1 MACNVLVT
9 GGAGYIGCH
18 VVKDLL
24 KNNAYNVIVFD
35 NLSSGYADLVQQAK
49 LVVGD
54 LQNSDLLCNVLIQE
68 KITAVMHLAAK
79 TSVPESIADPEIYY
93 DNNTM
98 GTLSLLSACK
108 KAQIPHF
115 IFSSTAAVYGLPTES
130 YVQESSPTAPINP
143 YGHSKLMG
151 EQMIKDFANAYA
163 MKFVILRYF
172 NVAGA
177 DPEGKLGQRSKKAEH
192 LIKVALEAA
201 CGKRTALPI
210 FGTDYPTPDGT
221 CVRDFIHVSDIAH
234 AHIEALNY
242 LQNKGQSTILNC
254 GYGQGYSVKDVVKT
268 VEKIAGVHLKTEN
281 APRREGD
288 SPSVIATNE
297 KIKKIL
303 KWQPQFNDLEFIVKT
318 AYNWEKKA
326 S

>member
-18 VVKDLL
+18 VVKNLV
-24 KNNAYNVIVFD
+24 KRNIGNVVVFD
-35 NLSSGYADLVQQAK
+35 NLSSGYADLIQHAK
-49 LVVGD
+49 LIVGD
-54 LQNSDLLCNVLIQE
+54 IRNSDLLYKVLIEE

-79 TSVPESIADPEIYY
+79 TSVPESIEDPEIYY
-93 DNNTM
+93 DNNTA
-98 GTLSLLSACK
+98 GTLALLSACK

-115 IFSSTAAVYGLPTES
+115 IFSSTAAVYGLPKEGSVLENAPTE
-130 YVQESSPTAPINP
+130 PINP
-143 YGHSKLMG
+143 YGHSKLMS
-151 EQMIKDFANAYA
+151 EHMIRDFASAYD

-177 DPEGKLGQRSKKAEH
+177 DPEGELGQRSKKAEH
-192 LIKVALEAA
+192 LIKVALETA
-201 CGKRTALPI
+201 CGKRSIMPI

-221 CVRDFIHVSDIAH
+221 CVRDFIHVSDIAN
-234 AHIEALNY
+234 AHVDALNY
-242 LQNKGQSTILNC
+242 LLNNGQSTTLNC

-268 VEKIAGVHLKTEN
+268 VEQIVGIHLNTED

-288 SPSVIATNE
+288 SPSVIASNE
-297 KIKKIL
+297 KIQKIL
-303 KWQPQFNDLEFIVKT
+303 KWQPQFNDLKFIIKT
-318 AYNWEKKA
+318 AYDWEKEA

>member
-1 MACNVLVT
+1 MTCNVLVT

-24 KNNAYNVIVFD
+24 NSNAHNVIVFD
-35 NLSSGYADLVQQAK
+35 NLSSGYADLVQSAK
-49 LVVGD
+49 LIVGD
-54 LQNSDLLCNVLIQE
+54 IRNSDLLYNVLIQE

-79 TSVPESIADPEIYY
+79 TSVPESIENPELYY

-115 IFSSTAAVYGLPTES
+115 IFSSTAAVYGLPK
-130 YVQESSPTAPINP
+130 ESSVLENSPTEPINP
-143 YGHSKLMG
+143 YGHSKLMS
-151 EQMIKDFANAYA
+151 EHMIQDFANAYG
-163 MKFVILRYF
+163 MKFIILRYF

-192 LIKVALEAA
+192 LIKVALETA
-201 CGKRTALPI
+201 CGKRTSLPI

-221 CVRDFIHVSDIAH
+221 CVRDFIHVSDIAN

-242 LQNKGQSTILNC
+242 LQNKGQATILNC

-268 VEKIAGVHLKTEN
+268 VEKIVGRSLKTEN

-288 SPSVIATNE
+288 SPSVIASNE
-297 KIKKIL
+297 KIKEIL

-318 AYNWEKKA
+318 AYDWERKA

>member
-24 KNNAYNVIVFD
+24 KSNTNNVIVFD
-35 NLSSGYADLVQQAK
+35 NLSSGYADLVQPAK

-54 LQNSDLLCNVLIQE
+54 IRHTDLLYNVLTQE

-79 TSVPESIADPEIYY
+79 TSVPESITDPEIYY

-108 KAQIPHF
+108 KAQISHF
-115 IFSSTAAVYGLPTES
+115 IFSSTAAVYGLPKES
-130 YVQESSPTAPINP
+130 SVQENAPTEPINP
-143 YGHSKLMG
+143 YGHSKLMS
-151 EQMIKDFANAYA
+151 EHMIKDFSDAYD

-177 DPEGKLGQRSKKAEH
+177 DPKGKLGQRSKKAEH
-192 LIKVALEAA
+192 LIKVALETA
-201 CGKRTALPI
+201 CGKRTSLPI
-210 FGTDYPTPDGT
+210 FGSDYPTPDGT
-221 CVRDFIHVSDIAH
+221 CVRDFIHVSDIAN

-268 VEKIAGVHLKTEN
+268 VEKIVGIHLNTEN
-281 APRREGD
+281 VPRREGD
-288 SPSVIATNE
+288 SPSVIAANE

-303 KWQPQFNDLEFIVKT
+303 KWQPQFNDLEFIIKT
-318 AYNWEKKA
+318 AYDWERKA